1 MGERCTVEGTVQT
14 VIFQNE
20 ENGYTV
26 LSLAVDGQEEPV
38 TVVGCIPCAAAG
50 EGMTVTGVWVE
61 HPSYGPQLTAE
72 SVERRM
78 PRDEADMA
86 AYLGSGILKGVGPAT
101 AERLVERFGMDTLR
115 VIEEEPERLQT
126 LKGITAKR
134 AMELSAAFR
143 ALTGLRQV
151 MEFLARYELPV
162 HLAMAVQRTYGDGAM
177 QALRDDPYLLSR
189 EQYGVDFA
197 VTDAIALSMG
207 FGGDDPC
214 RLEAAVLYELSHN
227 LHNGHVFLPREKL
240 IQAAAQ
246 LIGVEP
252 DAVELA
258 LDKLIERFGVVEK
271 PIANVTGCYLPR
283 MYQAETF
290 VAQRL
295 LELVK
300 TPVER
305 LARVEKTIA
314 DIEQAQGVSYAP
326 LQRQAVALAADS
338 GVLLL
343 TGGPGTG
350 KTTSLRGIVT
360 LYERMGLDVLL
371 LAPTGRAAKRL
382 GEVTGREA
390 QTIHRCLGMSFN
402 DLTGQVTFKKDAK
415 DPLEAHAVIVDEMSM
430 VDLELM
436 RALLEALRPSC
447 RLVMVGDPDQ
457 LPSVGAGN
465 VLGDMLRSGVIPA
478 VSLTQVFRQAE
489 QSAIIRNAHSVN
501 VGQPP
506 CLDSNQGDFF
516 FLCRRSPDRL
526 VQTVV
531 DLCRTRLPEN
541 MGIPAGQ
548 IQVLSPTRKGETGT
562 VSLNRA
568 LQAALNPPSP
578 GKRQKAWGDMV
589 FRVGNRVMQTRNNY
603 DVIWQKDSGEAG
615 SGIFNGD
622 VGTVEDIDPSG
633 ELVTIRFDDRVSV
646 YTADLLGQL
655 DMAYA
660 MTVHKAQGSE
670 YRAVILAAWNG
681 SPYLLSRSIL
691 YTAITRA
698 RELLIIVGR
707 EETVAAMVEN
717 AKNNRQMATNLA
729 PSPAP
734 ITVPKAVCA
743 RLVLPSAAVTSPK

>member
-1 MGERCTVEGTVQT
+1 MNALGERVTVEGSVDA

-26 LSLAVDGQEEPV
+26 LLLRVDGEDEPI

-189 EQYGVDFA
+189 EQYGVEFA

-214 RLEAAVLYELSHN
+214 RLDAAVLYELSHN

-240 IQAAAQ
+240 VTATSQ

-300 TPVER
+300 TPVEK
-305 LARVEKTIA
+305 LSRVEKTIA

-382 GEVTGREA
+382 GEATGREA

-436 RALLEALRPSC
+436 QALLEALRPGC
-447 RLVMVGDPDQ
+447 RLVLVGDPDQ

-465 VLGDMLRSGVIPA
+465 VLGDLLRSTVVPT

-489 QSAIIRNAHSVN
+489 QSAIIRNAHAVN
-501 VGQPP
+501 MGQPP
-506 CLDSNQGDFF
+506 QLDSNQGDFF

-531 DLCRTRLPEN
+531 ELCRDRLPRN
-541 MGIPAGQ
+541 MNIPAEQ
-548 IQVLSPTRKGETGT
+548 IQVLSPTRKGACGT

-578 GKRQKAWGDMV
+578 QKRQKQWGDV
-589 FRVGNRVMQTRNNY
+589 TFRVGDRVMQTKNNY
-603 DVIWQKDSGEAG
+603 DVLWEKDDGTAG

-622 VGTVEDIDPSG
+622 VGVIQDIDSSG
-633 ELVTIRFDDRVSV
+633 ELIVLRFDDRTAT
-646 YTADLLGQL
+646 YTADLLSQL

-660 MTVHKAQGSE
+660 ITVHKSQGSE
-670 YRAVILAAWNG
+670 YPAVILVSAPAAPSLMVRG
-681 SPYLLSRSIL
+681 VL

-698 RELLIIVGR
+698 RRMLIMVGDDAVPAR
-707 EETVAAMVEN
+707 MAEN
-717 AKNNRQMATNLA
+717 DRQQRRYSGLRR
-729 PSPAP
+729 
-734 ITVPKAVCA
+734 
-743 RLVLPSAAVTSPK
+743 RLKEGMT

>member
-26 LSLAVDGQEEPV
+26 LTLEVDGQEEPV

-258 LDKLIERFGVVEK
+258 LDKLIQRFAVVEK

-290 VAQRL
+290 VAERL

-300 TPVER
+300 TPVEK
-305 LARVEKTIA
+305 LSRVDKTIG
-314 DIEQAQGVSYAP
+314 DIEQEQGVSYAP

-402 DLTGQVTFKKDAK
+402 DLTGQVTFKKNAK

-489 QSAIIRNAHSVN
+489 QSAIIRNAHRVN
-501 VGQPP
+501 LGESPD
-506 CLDSNQGDFF
+506 LKGNQGDFF
-516 FLCRRSPDRL
+516 FLCRRDAQRA
-526 VQTVV
+526 VATVLE
-531 DLCRTRLPEN
+531 LCKTRLPDN
-541 MGIPAGQ
+541 MHIPAEQ
-548 IQVLSPTRKGETGT
+548 IQVLTPTRKGPCGT
-562 VSLNRA
+562 INLNRL
-568 LQAALNPPSP
+568 LQEALNPKAP
-578 GKRQKAWGDMV
+578 GKREILWGERV
-589 FRVGNRVMQTRNNY
+589 FRVGDRIMQTRNDY
-603 DVIWQKDSGEAG
+603 DVVWQKDDGTVG
-615 SGIFNGD
+615 TGMLNGD
-622 VGTVEDIDPSG
+622 VGRIAEIDAGGEWLALDFDGRKAPYSVEMLSEID
-633 ELVTIRFDDRVSV
+633 L
-646 YTADLLGQL
+646 
-655 DMAYA
+655 AYVQ
-660 MTVHKAQGSE
+660 TVHKAQGSE
-670 YRAVILAAWNG
+670 YRCVVLAALPSAPSLMVRG
-681 SPYLLSRSIL
+681 VL
-691 YTAITRA
+691 YTALTRA
-698 RELLIIVGR
+698 RELLVIVGDD
-707 EETVAAMVEN
+707 AAIRSMAAN
-717 AKNNRQMATNLA
+717 DRQQKRYSGL
-729 PSPAP
+729 
-734 ITVPKAVCA
+734 KW
-743 RLVLPSAAVTSPK
+743 RLCHAGDASE